1 MNVLKLIG
9 KVLVVFALIALVVL
23 GILTMPKFATEPREA
38 YLQGQIEARRVL
50 VAGKVPGRVETLFFR
65 EGDMVE
71 KGASVAVISSPEI
84 EAKKMQAQ
92 GALGAARAQASKA
105 KNGARSEDITAL
117 KAMADR
123 AQDAANLAKNTYDRV
138 QKLFNE
144 GVIPLQKRDE
154 AETQMKAT
162 QSAADAA
169 RAQYN
174 QAVAGARSEDK
185 AAANAL
191 VMQAR
196 GATAEVDA
204 YLEETKIRAPIAG
217 EVSVKLAEEGE
228 VVGSGMPVVAI
239 TDLSDSWATFHL
251 REDLLKNVSKGKT
264 FEIFIPA
271 LGKTVEMEVSYIA
284 SVGDYATWRSSK
296 ESGGFDLK
304 SFEVRMRPKAVI
316 ENLRPGMS
324 ALFPVAS
331 IQAENIVNP

>member
-1 MNVLKLIG
+1 MNALKMIG
-9 KVLVVFALIALVVL
+9 KVVVVLALIVLVIM
-23 GILTMPKFATEPREA
+23 GISQLQQFATQPREQF
-38 YLQGQIEARRVL
+38 LQGQMEARRVL
-50 VAGKVPGRVETLFFR
+50 VAGKVPGRIERLFVH
-65 EGDMVE
+65 EGDIVI
-71 KGASVAVISSPEI
+71 KDSLVAVISSPEI

-105 KNGARSEDITAL
+105 RNGARSEDITAL

-123 AQDAANLAKNTYDRV
+123 AQDAATLAKNTYDRV
-138 QKLFNE
+138 QKLYNE
-144 GVIPLQKRDE
+144 GVLPLQKRDE
-154 AETQMKAT
+154 AETQMKAS

-169 RAQYN
+169 KAQYN

-191 VMQAR
+191 VMQAK
-196 GATAEVDA
+196 GANAEVDA

-217 EVSVKLAEEGE
+217 EVSVKLVEEGE

-239 TDLSDSWATFHL
+239 TDLDDSWAVFHL
-251 REDLLKNVSKGKT
+251 REDMLKNVYKGRKFT
-264 FEIFIPA
+264 LSIPA
-271 LGKTVEMEVSYIA
+271 LDRQVEMEVSYIA

-304 SFEVRMRPKAVI
+304 TFEVRLRPTQKV

-324 ALFPVAS
+324 VLLSADD
-331 IQAENIVNP
+331 IQQ

>member
-1 MNVLKLIG
+1 MKAIKFLG
-9 KVLVVFALIALVVL
+9 KFFVVAALIALIVL
-23 GILTMPKFATEPREA
+23 GVTTLQKFATEPRDA
-38 YLQGQIEARRVL
+38 YLQGQMEARRVL
-50 VAGKVPGRVETLFFR
+50 VAGKVPGRVERLFFR

-71 KGASVAVISSPEI
+71 KNAIVAIISSPEI

-123 AQDAANLAKNTYDRV
+123 AQDAANLAKSTYDRV
-138 QKLFNE
+138 QKLYNE
-144 GVIPLQKRDE
+144 GVLPLQKRDE
-154 AETQMKAT
+154 AETQMKAS

-169 RAQYN
+169 KAQYD
-174 QAVAGARSEDK
+174 QALAGARSEDK

-191 VMQAR
+191 VLQAK

-217 EVSVKLAEEGE
+217 EVSVKLVEEGE
-228 VVGSGMPVVAI
+228 VVGSGMPVVAV
-239 TDLSDSWATFHL
+239 TDLEDSWAVFHL
-251 REDLLKNVSKGKT
+251 REDMLKNVSKGKV
-264 FEIFIPA
+264 FMMYIPA
-271 LGKTVEMEVSYIA
+271 LAAHIDMEVSYIA

-304 SFEVRMRPKAVI
+304 SFEVRMRPTKKI

-324 ALFPVAS
+324 VLFPVDQ
-331 IQAENIVNP
+331 IQ